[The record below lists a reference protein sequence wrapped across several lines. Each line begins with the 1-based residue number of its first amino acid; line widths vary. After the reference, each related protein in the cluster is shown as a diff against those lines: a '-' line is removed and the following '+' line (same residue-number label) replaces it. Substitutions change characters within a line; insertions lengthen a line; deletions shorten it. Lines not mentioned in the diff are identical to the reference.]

1 VKALLLVTAL
11 TVGCATTAA
20 PPVGGGPA
28 QDMAPLPAEPQPLA
42 NVAPP
47 PPQPPPKPVPE
58 PCTSFARPGVLK
70 RKAVNQTLD
79 AGLGRWLA
87 GGVEVD
93 AGKFEGRFRGWVIRR
108 LYPDDPC
115 YADVDLRPGDLVLR
129 INGRPIERPEQA
141 SELWSALRSA
151 SAIVVEYVR
160 DGQPH
165 RLQLPI
171 ANE

>member
-1 VKALLLVTAL
+1 VRPLLLVTAL
-11 TVGCATTAA
+11 AVGCATSAA
-20 PPVGGGPA
+20 PPVGSGPV
-28 QDMAPLPAEPQPLA
+28 QEMAPVPGEPQPLA

-47 PPQPPPKPVPE
+47 PPQPPPTPVPE
-58 PCTSFARPGVLK
+58 PCTSFVRPGVLK
-70 RKAVNQTLD
+70 RQVLNQTLD
-79 AGLGRWLA
+79 AGLGRWLS
-87 GGVEVD
+87 GVEVD

-108 LYPDDPC
+108 LYPGDTC

-129 INGRPIERPEQA
+129 VNGRPIERPEQA

-160 DGQPH
+160 DGQPR
-165 RLQLPI
+165 RLQIPI